1 MVLKKVNK
9 KIGENI
15 MREKYFE
22 DLGLDDGQDILSKLL
37 VFKIES
43 ITENEIL
50 EESKEHEDKKQKD
63 AKENE
68 KKDNK

>member
-1 MVLKKVNK
+1 MQAVLNVLCFYIGKKFPLFTGK
-9 KIGENI
+9 
-15 MREKYFE
+15 
-22 DLGLDDGQDILSKLL
+22 
-37 VFKIES
+37 FKI
-43 ITENEIL
+43 NMDEIL

>member
-15 MREKYFE
+15 MKEKYFE
-22 DLGLDDGQDILSKLL
+22 DLGLDDGQDILSK
-37 VFKIES
+37 FKI
-43 ITENEIL
+43 NMDEIL

>member
-22 DLGLDDGQDILSKLL
+22 DLGLDDGKDILSK
-37 VFKIES
+37 FKI
-43 ITENEIL
+43 NMDEIL

>member
-1 MVLKKVNK
+1 
-9 KIGENI
+9 

-22 DLGLDDGQDILSKLL
+22 DLGLDDGQYILIK
-37 VFKIES
+37 FKI
-43 ITENEIL
+43 NMDEIL

-63 AKENE
+63 AKKNE

>member
-1 MVLKKVNK
+1 
-9 KIGENI
+9 

-22 DLGLDDGQDILSKLL
+22 DLGFVDGQDIFSK
-37 VFKIES
+37 FKI
-43 ITENEIL
+43 NMDEIL

-63 AKENE
+63 AKKNK

>member
-1 MVLKKVNK
+1 
-9 KIGENI
+9 

-22 DLGLDDGQDILSKLL
+22 DLGLDDGQDILSK
-37 VFKIES
+37 FKI
-43 ITENEIL
+43 NMDEIL
-50 EESKEHEDKKQKD
+50 EGSKEHEDKKQKD

>member
-22 DLGLDDGQDILSKLL
+22 DLGLDDGQDILSK
-37 VFKIES
+37 FKI
-43 ITENEIL
+43 NMDEIL
-50 EESKEHEDKKQKD
+50 EGSKEHEDKKQKD